1 MVINKVYDYAFIEA
15 LLKYIIETM
24 GCQMN
29 VCDSVVL
36 DSALSTCG
44 ALKVNNISNAD
55 VVIVNTCSVRA
66 QSEQKA
72 LSYIGR
78 IERFKY
84 QNPNIRIIV
93 IGCMAE
99 RIGSKIQGRF
109 KGVDLILG
117 SKDIDKIT
125 LKILRLCGLNSSL
138 EKQKIFQK
146 TEVVKHVTVV
156 RGCDNYCSYCVVP
169 FVRGKEES
177 IDHRIIFDECSSTV
191 RNGTK
196 EIVLLGQNVNSYS
209 YDCVNF
215 VGLVKK
221 IASIENLKRIR
232 FMTNHPKDLSDELI
246 NLMVNEPK
254 MCSHIHLPMQ
264 SASDKILK
272 MMNRNYSFE
281 QYLILINKLRIA
293 IPDINITTD
302 IIVGFPSETE
312 KDFKSTLDAVKSIK
326 FGGVYV
332 FKYSPRPN
340 TKAAAMVDSVSLED
354 KKTRHAIILEESNKI
369 SAEIVSK
376 MIGSVQNVL
385 AEKVENGVMEARTR
399 SFHKVFIRGDANVDY
414 LGKQLNVNIVASK
427 VSSLG
432 GLLIKKSSG

>member
-1 MVINKVYDYAFIEA
+1 
-15 LLKYIIETM
+15 
-24 GCQMN
+24 MN
-29 VCDSVVL
+29 VSDSVVL

-44 ALKVNNISNAD
+44 ALKVNSITNAD

-72 LSYIGR
+72 FSYIGR
-78 IERFKY
+78 VERFKS
-84 QNPNIRIIV
+84 QNPNIRIV
-93 IGCMAE
+93 VMGCMAE
-99 RIGSKIQGRF
+99 RIGLKIKGRF

-125 LKILRLCGLNSSL
+125 LKILRLCGLNSNLKRKKSF
-138 EKQKIFQK
+138 KKI
-146 TEVVKHVTVV
+146 EIVKHVTVV
-156 RGCDNYCSYCVVP
+156 RGCNNYCSYCVVP

-177 IDHRIIFDECSSTV
+177 LDHRIIFDECSSIV

-196 EIVLLGQNVNSYS
+196 EVVLLGQNVNSYS

-215 VGLVKK
+215 VALVKK

-246 NLMVNEPK
+246 NLIVSEPK
-254 MCSHIHLPMQ
+254 VCSHIHLPMQ

-272 MMNRNYSFE
+272 AMNRNYSYE
-281 QYLILINKLRIA
+281 QYLILISKLRTA
-293 IPDINITTD
+293 VPGINITTD
-302 IIVGFPSETE
+302 IIVGFPNETE
-312 KDFKSTLDAVKSIK
+312 RDFKSTLNAVRSIK

-354 KKTRHAIILEESNKI
+354 KKTRHAVILEESNRI

-385 AEKVENGVMEARTR
+385 AEKIENGVIEARTR
-399 SFHKVFIRGDANVDY
+399 SFHKVFIRNATTEY
-414 LGKQLNVNIVASK
+414 LGNQLNVNIVTAK
-427 VSSLG
+427 VNSLG
-432 GLLIKKSSG
+432 GLLIKKDPR